1 MATEQAPVENSPTPD
16 STTKKAGAVRFVT
29 PILALVA
36 ALAVGGI
43 SGVAIGQSTATASTQ
58 LPAGFDQ
65 GQRPDGAGA
74 GLGDLTMGTI
84 ASIDGNT
91 ITVTLA
97 DGTTTTI
104 TTTTDTTVTTT
115 ADGTVSDLAAG
126 DTVTVA
132 GSAGSDGTVA
142 ATSISEGTMGFG
154 GGTPPTQNS
163 TN

>member
-1 MATEQAPVENSPTPD
+1 MATEKAPTATPSE
-16 STTKKAGAVRFVT
+16 STQPAKKPGVGRFVT

-65 GQRPDGAGA
+65 GQRTDGAGA

-84 ASIDGNT
+84 ASIDGDT
-91 ITVTLA
+91 ITVTLS

-104 TTTTDTTVTTT
+104 TTSADTAVTTT
-115 ADGTVSDLAAG
+115 TDGSVSDIVAG

-132 GSAGSDGTVA
+132 GATGADGAVA
-142 ATSISEGTMGFG
+142 ATSISEGTTGFG

>member
-1 MATEQAPVENSPTPD
+1 MVKEQAPTNTTDTTDTPA
-16 STTKKAGAVRFVT
+16 KKKGAARFIT
-29 PILALVA
+29 PALALVA
-36 ALAVGGI
+36 ALAVGGV
-43 SGVAIGQSTATASTQ
+43 SGVAIGQNSASSPSGV
-58 LPAGFDQ
+58 PAGFDQ
-65 GQRPDGAGA
+65 GQRPDGAA
-74 GLGDLTMGTI
+74 NGLGDLTMGTI

-91 ITVTLA
+91 MTVTLA

-115 ADGTVSDLAAG
+115 ADGTVSDLATG

-142 ATSISEGTMGFG
+142 ATSISEGTTGFG